1 MLKLVQW
8 NFAHLAPS
16 GYETKLWRDPDVE
29 DLIDAYG
36 PEVRRLWEHAK
47 VDPNKSRLGDIA
59 RVLILYSEG
68 GIYYNA
74 DTVLCTDNLDYMTD
88 MPGAVLFPFQLF
100 T

>member
-1 MLKLVQW
+1 M
-8 NFAHLAPS
+8 
-16 GYETKLWRDPDVE
+16 
-29 DLIDAYG
+29 
-36 PEVRRLWEHAK
+36 RRLWEHAK

-88 MPGAVLFPFQLF
+88 TPGAVLFLFQLF